1 MKEITLNAQVR
12 KDLGKKAS
20 RDLRRAGMIPCNIYG
35 VERDEKGLPVAQS
48 LVVSDKELAKLLYT
62 PNVYII
68 NLNIEGKTVKAILKE
83 LQNDFVKDTP
93 VHVDFYEITDAP
105 IVMEIPVKLNG
116 LAEGVRAGGK
126 LSLNVRKLKVKAPYT
141 KMPDTLDIDV
151 TNMTLGKAMKVAE
164 LSFDGLEI
172 VTSKEVVVCAVR
184 VTRASRSAA
193 AEEGEGAAEESAAE

>member
-35 VERDEKGLPVAQS
+35 VEKDEKGLPVAQS

-126 LSLNVRKLKVKAPYT
+126 LALNVRKLKVKAPYT
-141 KMPDTLDIDV
+141 QMPDTLDIDV
-151 TNMTLGKAMKVAE
+151 TNMALGKALKVAE
-164 LSFDGLEI
+164 LSFEGLEI

-184 VTRASRSAA
+184 MTRASRSAA
-193 AEEGEGAAEESAAE
+193 SEEGEAAEEAAE

>member
-35 VERDEKGLPVAQS
+35 VEKDEKGLPVAQS

-126 LSLNVRKLKVKAPYT
+126 LALNVRKLKVKAPYT
-141 KMPDTLDIDV
+141 QMPDTLDIDV
-151 TNMTLGKAMKVAE
+151 TDMALGKALKVAE

-184 VTRASRSAA
+184 MTRAARSASSEEGEA
-193 AEEGEGAAEESAAE
+193 AEEAAE